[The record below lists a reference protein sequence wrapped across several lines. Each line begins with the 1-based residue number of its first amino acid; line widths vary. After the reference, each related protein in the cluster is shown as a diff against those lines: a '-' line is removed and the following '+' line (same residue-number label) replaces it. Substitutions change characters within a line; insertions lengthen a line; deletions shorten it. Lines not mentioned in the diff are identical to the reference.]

1 MAAVGIGDA
10 PRRGFEA
17 ALRLAL
23 GVAAALHLAHRHR
36 ARRAGALLRA
46 LVRRLS
52 MAPQLAR
59 EVERR
64 GGVVIALY
72 RGRGTGEERS
82 EEHTSELQSLMRSS
96 YAVFCLKK
104 KNTPQDRAR
113 KTKSPHY
120 QQHAN
125 KHTKI

>member
-1 MAAVGIGDA
+1 MAAVGVGDR
-10 PRRGFEA
+10 PRRRFET

-72 RGRGTGEERS
+72 HGRGTGEAAFDRAGHAAVGPERAGRS
-82 EEHTSELQSLMRSS
+82 EKRRVGTECVSTCRSGW
-96 YAVFCLKK
+96 APD
-104 KNTPQDRAR
+104 N
-113 KTKSPHY
+113 
-120 QQHAN
+120 
-125 KHTKI
+125 

>member
-1 MAAVGIGDA
+1 MVDA

-23 GVAAALHLAHRHR
+23 GVAAALDLAHRHR

-104 KNTPQDRAR
+104 KTNNKQYNQIMNTN
-113 KTKSPHY
+113 T
-120 QQHAN
+120 
-125 KHTKI
+125 